1 MAKLRV
7 TLVKSPIGHKPN
19 QILTIKALGLT
30 TRISSTVVVSDEN
43 EAILGMI
50 KTIAHLVKV
59 EAVK

>member
-1 MAKLRV
+1 MARLQV

-30 TRISSTVVVSDEN
+30 TKISSTVVQEDN
-43 EAILGMI
+43 DAIRGMI

-59 EAVK
+59 EEVK

>member
-1 MAKLRV
+1 MARLHV

-30 TRISSTVVVSDEN
+30 TKISSTVVQEDN
-43 EAILGMI
+43 EAIRGMI

-59 EAVK
+59 EEVK